1 MAWGL
6 ERFISSLTDNNVLP
20 ANIVQ
25 KYPAG
30 KWLTFLPEILNR
42 STVEVINKRPTVS
55 QIDQQAHTDDTCGIG
70 VAEPVF
76 RGGFFLVP
84 GRD

>member
-55 QIDQQAHTDDTCGIG
+55 QIDQPVHTDDTCSTQIERAFKM
-70 VAEPVF
+70 VKK
-76 RGGFFLVP
+76 
-84 GRD
+84 RDSI